1 MAISTSGIAQQS
13 LQDAILDAI
22 DYLTEEK
29 MSKLT
34 LDKTIVAIVVK
45 RKDVLQN
52 TYYIKYQDN
61 SNLVAT
67 AQGDTVYKAGQQVYV
82 LVPQNDLSKDKI
94 ILGTASSDNANTDS
108 SFISSALDDYTYT
121 GESAF
126 VKNTTSLGLDSYK
139 TVDSGTLYVSD
150 EFKEENQDVV
160 GEDDWWSQHLEG
172 GYVYN
177 SSFKTSAANSEKL
190 MLRAEFR
197 TDLPAKH
204 RVPGCGGEYG
214 VKALLSFNTNIVD
227 HYLDEEGNV
236 CDALP
241 EGGTTVYKKRHQLY
255 TLESTSSSFVGQP
268 LNYPTFT
275 EQSAIFD
282 FDAENFEGIDSVVVY
297 SHGFPQIENAPVDTY
312 DIFVRNVQIYTLA
325 RITSMQGDYSLRI
338 NPSNLVFLEKGEG
351 DSLST
356 KAEFRK
362 KSLNLSSDS
371 RMKFWWGAEDKSVTS
386 TSSGYQGYLGSG
398 WKYLPGAGNSS
409 SFSTSRNENRAYENR
424 YKCAAAYSGDND
436 ASVILSQEFTVYNQA
451 AQKDIQISS
460 DLGTEFA
467 FDNGSPTLTCSVD
480 KATSWSDGTP
490 YRFVWSI
497 SEDNGESRK
506 IYSEKEASETLA
518 SIRRCLKDKSANIS
532 VTDLTTAQTN
542 LSLAAGVEYGSDEKG
557 SELRNVLTLP
567 VSSIASSATV
577 YCTVYDKDGYCVGTA
592 SIALRNSKSVEVA
605 KYHIVISNGS
615 QSFQYS
621 EMGVSPCDSDYYGQ
635 DYQAILPLSC
645 RFYDPTGLEI
655 PSNQY
660 VVQWAVPTEDTFFVT
675 SDLNLQEKNS
685 AGDTQEW
692 VSDSQVL
699 EFKIQDKW
707 RYAYT
712 NRQITAIVTYHGE
725 EFRKDT
731 EFLFAKIGDSGTN
744 GTDYVVKIVPS
755 HPSFFPLPT
764 KGGNLNYYEQ
774 SCLPAVY
781 VYNNGETDK
790 LLGSRPTLGAQLYQG
805 GTEAATSSFTWSIA
819 KSGTCNQVS
828 PLEVSS
834 EGELSLLTKTL
845 KGTYYRGQVVKVKA
859 KVNET
864 ETSWDTVYGFYPL
877 PVVKTHIR
885 NEKGY
890 FVSLSKKYTMQQ
902 VLYNS
907 DGKFPQYD
915 TDQGFKIDG
924 IFEYNASNGEITSVS
939 EENFT
944 VTPTL
949 YGGVNENKDGST
961 SDLASCKKVEDKD
974 PSSLF
979 DRYVITPKETYNGL
993 YQNNGVHL
1001 EIKEKETVVCEVWVP
1016 IYLSLNRYSLASL
1029 NAWDG
1034 NSIEIKSDGGDSY
1047 ILAPQI
1053 GAGVKNDD
1061 NSFTG
1066 IVMGSRV
1073 TQVEET
1079 DENNKP
1085 VVKDQNDVGLFG
1097 YCKGQQSIFLDAQTG
1112 KATFGLPE
1120 SDTDNYRGR
1129 IVLDPTG
1136 EGRST
1141 IANLTLASSTLFG
1154 SIKAGASWDTFQNEA
1169 GEPYDKEKDR
1179 FNNLYWPTKAEYVFR
1194 TTAEK
1199 SNDMAI
1205 RKVTYNAANASKFFS
1220 SAETL
1225 VEDSKDEYKTK
1236 GRGPYTDF
1244 PVFGAKM
1251 GIPYDQHGILI
1262 SADPPYISVKGHP
1275 LNPANSDIK
1284 WENANTLLVE
1294 GDALEVELDP
1304 NKAGGLFT
1312 IYRHHREK
1320 DEDGE
1325 ENSYTYK
1332 RTPLVG
1338 IDELGNFYTNAVK
1351 QEKTSMT
1358 INKVGAFGETAGQ
1371 SNGYGYMGA
1380 SFSYDD
1386 NSILKIFQSTT
1397 TPTEGS
1403 EDTNTYLTA
1412 GTSIKDEYP
1421 RGIRVNAKDFGVYV
1435 GSGGTSKTTG
1445 HYLLLK
1451 EQDLQLKTGNSLLE
1465 IKTSKNT
1472 TPSADDVLRL
1482 TNDVTID
1489 EENYSDGF
1497 YFKRKDATHNLLKI
1511 VADARDDDKASLVF
1525 DGGDDKTRPKMILK
1539 GWGKD
1544 LTFKEN
1550 GLSLGLSNE
1559 NIWLDMSSLLDSDN
1573 SKYPKIELHVESDA
1587 NYLQLSR
1594 KRFYV
1599 RVGSAKGKN
1608 NDRQLWISDTGGNT
1622 GIKQMDGTDKDEPE
1636 YCKLNFNDSHD
1647 ALLRGYNKLT
1657 LQGGSSGVTI
1667 NTTEDSNY
1675 VTMNGS
1681 VFLLHSTEGI
1691 SFDLYKEITDSSDK
1705 SVVLVGSSLN
1715 GNILLNGEKKGI
1727 YFTEPGKNNTGAGLV
1742 IKKYTYN
1749 DKTYDIYG
1757 LARGTDASHALEVE
1771 GHTLM
1776 SGDARITGSLT
1787 TGSLTTGSL
1796 TTGSLT
1802 VGGKTGMNEG
1812 WFKEIQ
1818 KLYNSGTENGDTK
1831 KEHTD
1836 FNGTTLKAALA
1847 SLKATTDTLQGSI
1860 SALQKKTIPTTVYS
1874 SYSGKL
1880 LEANDKD
1887 NISTLGGKYNNLLYY
1902 VQALAIK

>member
-108 SFISSALDDYTYT
+108 SFISSVLDDYTYT

-177 SSFKTSAANSEKL
+177 GSFKTSAANSEKL

-227 HYLDEEGNV
+227 HYLDGEGNV
-236 CDALP
+236 CDTLP

-255 TLESTSSSFVGQP
+255 ALESTSSSFVGQP

-297 SHGFPQIENAPVDTY
+297 SQGFPQIENAPVDTY

-325 RITSMQGDYSLRI
+325 RITSTQGDYSLRI
-338 NPSNLVFLEKGEG
+338 NPSNLVFLERGEG
-351 DSLST
+351 VDTTDSLST

-398 WKYLPGAGNSS
+398 WKYLPGAGNNS

-460 DLGTEFA
+460 NLGTEFA

-518 SIRRCLKDKSANIS
+518 SIRKCLKDKSANIS

-577 YCTVYDKDGYCVGTA
+577 YCTVYDKDGYCVGTT

-621 EMGVSPCDSDYYGQ
+621 EMGVSPCDYDYYGQ

-731 EFLFAKIGDSGTN
+731 EFLFAKVGDNGTN

-755 HPSFFPLPT
+755 NKNFFPLPT
-764 KGGNLNYYEQ
+764 KGENLSYHEQ

-781 VYNNGETDK
+781 VYNNGKTDS
-790 LLGSRPTLGAQLYQG
+790 LLGSAPALEAQLYQG
-805 GTEAATSSFTWSIA
+805 GTKATANGFTWSIA
-819 KSGTCNQVS
+819 KSGTCNQVA
-828 PLEVSS
+828 PLGVSS
-834 EGELSLLTKTL
+834 DGKLSLLTKTPE
-845 KGTYYRGQVVKVKA
+845 GTYHRGQVVKVKA
-859 KVNET
+859 EVNT
-864 ETSWDTVYGFYPL
+864 TKTSWDTVYGFYPM
-877 PVVKTHIR
+877 PIVKTDIQ
-885 NEKGY
+885 NGKGY

-924 IFEYNASNGEITSVS
+924 VFEYNPDNNEIIPVS
-939 EENFT
+939 EGDFT
-944 VTPTL
+944 VTPML
-949 YGGVNENKDGST
+949 YGGTSKKDDTT
-961 SDLASCKKVEDKD
+961 SDLASCEEIEDED
-974 PSSLF
+974 LPSLF
-979 DRYVITPKETYNGL
+979 RRYVITPKETYNGL

-1001 EIKEKETVVCEVWVP
+1001 EIKKRETETVVCEVWVP

-1034 NSIEIKSDGGDSY
+1034 NSIEIKSDEGDRSY

-1053 GAGVKNDD
+1053 GAGVKDND

-1073 TQVEET
+1073 TPVEGT
-1079 DENNKP
+1079 DENNETT
-1085 VVKDQNDVGLFG
+1085 VKDQNDVGLFG

-1154 SIKAGASWDTFQNEA
+1154 AIKLKEGWDWNEYE
-1169 GEPYDKEKDR
+1169 GTKPPY
-1179 FNNLYWPTKAEYVFR
+1179 YWPKGTGDEDYLFKTATSDLGE
-1194 TTAEK
+1194 TT
-1199 SNDMAI
+1199 
-1205 RKVTYNAANASKFFS
+1205 VTYNGENSPLYF
-1220 SAETL
+1220 EP
-1225 VEDSKDEYKTK
+1225 VEKLGK
-1236 GRGPYTDF
+1236 PYTED
-1244 PVFGAKM
+1244 PVYGAKM

-1275 LNPANSDIK
+1275 LNPANSDID
-1284 WENANTLLVE
+1284 WSNANTLLQK

-1304 NKAGGLFT
+1304 NKGGGLFT
-1312 IYRHHREK
+1312 IYKHSCS
-1320 DEDGE
+1320 DDNEDTR
-1325 ENSYTYK
+1325 S
-1332 RTPLVG
+1332 PIVG

-1351 QEKTSMT
+1351 QDKTSMT
-1358 INKVGAFGETAGQ
+1358 INRIGAFGESAADQLSKDKET
-1371 SNGYGYMGA
+1371 SDYMGV
-1380 SFSYDD
+1380 SFSYD
-1386 NSILKIFQSTT
+1386 NAPILKIFQATKAKNSTT
-1397 TPTEGS
+1397 DK
-1403 EDTNTYLTA
+1403 DTNTYLTT
-1412 GTSIKDEYP
+1412 GVKTDNEYP

-1435 GSGGTSKTTG
+1435 GSGEASKTTD
-1445 HYLLLK
+1445 HYFLLK

-1465 IKTSKNT
+1465 IKTSEDSVTLDSNN
-1472 TPSADDVLRL
+1472 VLCL
-1482 TNDVTID
+1482 TNDVTIGGK
-1489 EENYSDGF
+1489 NYSDGF
-1497 YFKRKDATHNLLKI
+1497 YFKRKDTTRNLLKV
-1511 VADARDDDKASLVF
+1511 VADARKEADASLVF
-1525 DGGDDKTRPKMILK
+1525 DGGDDKGTSPTMVLK

-1550 GLSLGLSNE
+1550 ALSLGLSNE
-1559 NIWLDMSSLLDSDN
+1559 NIWLAMSSLLDPAN
-1573 SKYPKIELHVESDA
+1573 SKYPKIELQLKSHS
-1587 NYLQLSR
+1587 NHLQLSD
-1594 KRFYV
+1594 KHFYV
-1599 RVGSAKGKN
+1599 RVGTA
-1608 NDRQLWISDTGGNT
+1608 NDGVEASNRQLWISGEGGNT
-1622 GIKQMDGTDKDEPE
+1622 GIKQMDGRTETQ
-1636 YCKLNFNDSHD
+1636 YCILNFNESHD

-1657 LQGGSSGVTI
+1657 LQSGSGGVVI
-1667 NTTEDSNY
+1667 NTTEEDEGDYLYLGNGVSLHDASKN
-1675 VTMNGS
+1675 VTLFLNQWIGGNGS
-1681 VFLLHSTEGI
+1681 LDLHGALCS
-1691 SFDLYKEITDSSDK
+1691 
-1705 SVVLVGSSLN
+1705 
-1715 GNILLNGEKKGI
+1715 GNIGVASGKGMYLVESTNGLRIQKASKTKADETTVTGNFYGIVAGKEKG
-1727 YFTEPGKNNTGAGLV
+1727 
-1742 IKKYTYN
+1742 
-1749 DKTYDIYG
+1749 
-1757 LARGTDASHALEVE
+1757 HALEVD
-1771 GHTLM
+1771 GHTLI
-1776 SGDARITGSLT
+1776 SGDARV
-1787 TGSLTTGSL
+1787 
-1796 TTGSLT
+1796 TGSLT
-1802 VGGKTGMNEG
+1802 VGGKSGMNEG

-1818 KLYNSGTENGDTK
+1818 KLYNSGVGI
-1831 KEHTD
+1831 TD
-1836 FNGTTLKAALA
+1836 NDYISFNGTTLKTALENLDKTA
-1847 SLKATTDTLQGSI
+1847 STLKGDISTLQGDI
-1860 SALQKKTIPTTVYS
+1860 STLQKKTISSFTTSANLKAAAFPEDNDTFSDLKSKYKV
-1874 SYSGKL
+1874 L
-1880 LEANDKD
+1880 LD
-1887 NISTLGGKYNNLLYY
+1887 Y
-1902 VQALAIK
+1902 VCELKIA